1 MEWFSDWRFWAVV
14 LGQTVALVAL
24 LLRLQRFATCV
35 RIKVEEHDQMLSRD
49 KVVEWVQDRTRQT
62 EQIKRNTEVIDELR
76 LKDRDIGD
84 TLRRVWE
91 GIESN
96 NVKIAELKRNGRGSA
111 A

>member
-49 KVVEWVQDRTRQT
+49 
-62 EQIKRNTEVIDELR
+62 
-76 LKDRDIGD
+76 
-84 TLRRVWE
+84 
-91 GIESN
+91 
-96 NVKIAELKRNGRGSA
+96 
-111 A
+111 